1 MTSPWMEAPVSRRGA
16 LIAAAAPL
24 ALLTGCA
31 DNAPDADG
39 SAAGSAA
46 AQDAA
51 GASAAPAFRDTD
63 LGCGWEPIGVLELE
77 HARTFTVDYFDGG
90 FALICAAS
98 DERFLVVP
106 DGASAPD
113 GLAEDIAVIAQ
124 PAEDVYLV
132 STGMICVLDE
142 LDALDAVRVASVTP
156 ETSPNEH
163 LTQLIEDGEVAY
175 GGRYRDPDFELVAQA
190 GCTLAIENTQIH
202 RYPEVKQKLEDLG
215 VTVFTEQSSTEDDV
229 LGRLE
234 WMKLMGV
241 IFAREDAA
249 SARLDEVAE
258 QVEAIA
264 HQEPT
269 GKTVAF
275 FYIDS
280 DGAAVV
286 RRAGDYFAQMIELA
300 GGESLSFGT
309 GDGDASSTTYI
320 TVEMEEFFASAKD
333 ADVIIYN
340 ATVDEGVG
348 SLADLTAKNALISE
362 FAAVA
367 TGEVYTCDSNLYQQ
381 MTSTD
386 RIIEDLRAAL
396 LGASGENGFI
406 WKLG

>member
-24 ALLTGCA
+24 VLLAGCA
-31 DNAPDADG
+31 ESTPDADG

-46 AQDAA
+46 GAA
-51 GASAAPAFRDTD
+51 AAPAFRDTD
-63 LGCGWEPIGVLELE
+63 LGCGWEPVGALELE

-124 PAEDVYLV
+124 PADDVYLV

-163 LTQLIEDGEVAY
+163 LTQLIEDGEVVY
-175 GGRYRDPDFELVAQA
+175 GGRYRDPDFELVAQT

-229 LGRLE
+229 LGRL
-234 WMKLMGV
+234 KLMGV
-241 IFAREDAA
+241 IFACKDAA
-249 SARLDEVAE
+249 SARFDEVAE
-258 QVEAIA
+258 RVDAIA

-333 ADVIIYN
+333 SDVIIYN

>member
-24 ALLTGCA
+24 ALLAGCA
-31 DNAPDADG
+31 ESAPDADG

-46 AQDAA
+46 GAA
-51 GASAAPAFRDTD
+51 AAPAFRDTD
-63 LGCGWEPIGVLELE
+63 LGCGWEPVGALELG

-113 GLAEDIAVIAQ
+113 GLAEDIAVITQ
-124 PAEDVYLV
+124 PADDVYLV

-142 LDALDAVRVASVTP
+142 LGALDAVRVASVTP

-163 LTQLIEDGEVAY
+163 LTQLIEDGEVVY

-249 SARLDEVAE
+249 SARFDEVAE
-258 QVEAIA
+258 RVEAIA

-340 ATVDEGVG
+340 ATVDEGVR

>member
-24 ALLTGCA
+24 ALLAGCA
-31 DNAPDADG
+31 ESAPDADG

-46 AQDAA
+46 GAA
-51 GASAAPAFRDTD
+51 AAPAFRDTD
-63 LGCGWEPIGVLELE
+63 LGCGWEPVGARERE
-77 HARTFTVDYFDGG
+77 HARTVTVDYFDGG

-106 DGASAPD
+106 DGTSAPD
-113 GLAEDIAVIAQ
+113 GLAEDIAVITQ
-124 PAEDVYLV
+124 PADDVYLV

-142 LDALDAVRVASVTP
+142 LGALDAVRVASVTP

-163 LTQLIEDGEVAY
+163 LTQLIEDGEVVY

-249 SARLDEVAE
+249 SARFDEVAE
-258 QVEAIA
+258 RVEAIA

-340 ATVDEGVG
+340 ATVDEGVR